1 MIAKLC
7 AWAPTRA
14 LAVDRMR
21 RALDEYDVRGLT
33 TNLDFLRQL
42 VRIEDFVQGRYDT
55 GFIERQRAL
64 LLAPEGVSLKEPDE
78 AMAAAVLWATLFDEA
93 ESAPG
98 SAAPAAPQPA
108 GSDWAVATRRRRLGY

>member
-1 MIAKLC
+1 
-7 AWAPTRA
+7 
-14 LAVDRMR
+14 MR

-55 GFIERQRAL
+55 GFIERHRQL

-93 ESAPG
+93 EREAASRASAPLP
-98 SAAPAAPQPA
+98 SAEN
-108 GSDWAVATRRRRLGY
+108 SEWALASRRRRLGY